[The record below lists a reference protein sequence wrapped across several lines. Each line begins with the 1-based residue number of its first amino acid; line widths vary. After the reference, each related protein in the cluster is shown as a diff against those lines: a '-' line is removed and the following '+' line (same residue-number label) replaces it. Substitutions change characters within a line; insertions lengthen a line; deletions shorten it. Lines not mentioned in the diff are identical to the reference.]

1 MENNQETIISEAS
14 KELKSSNTELDLEDN
29 SKEKFKFS
37 RNEIIWYS
45 IFSIIFISG
54 LTLCILGV
62 CAMYIT
68 PVSTNPLF
76 LAMRDFSIFLNRTT
90 ILDWRIL
97 GSIIMIIAMVGFIIS
112 VTVYTNKY
120 IKEKTSKKKYKERL
134 KILMSSDIANLD
146 KQESLEKEKEKQAN

>member
-45 IFSIIFISG
+45 IFSLIFISG

-62 CAMYIT
+62 CAIYIT

-112 VTVYTNKY
+112 VTVYT
-120 IKEKTSKKKYKERL
+120 KKYKERL